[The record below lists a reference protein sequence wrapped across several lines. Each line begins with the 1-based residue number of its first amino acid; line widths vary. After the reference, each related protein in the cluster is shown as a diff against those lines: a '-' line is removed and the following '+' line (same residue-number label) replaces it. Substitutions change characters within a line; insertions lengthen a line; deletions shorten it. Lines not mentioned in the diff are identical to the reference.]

1 MVQWVRE
8 SMLEYMLPEKALES
22 TAAVDFIAR
31 VSKVSPSSVHT
42 RLLLSST
49 RHTARV
55 VISARGYIVA
65 LFAVFVALFFV
76 SFSSLVIRSTLYT

>member
-31 VSKVSPSSVHT
+31 VSKVSPSSVDT

-49 RHTARV
+49 RASFCPHATRHV
-55 VISARGYIVA
+55 VSSWHVVMLSRCLPFLSRCFSF
-65 LFAVFVALFFV
+65 LFLP
-76 SFSSLVIRSTLYT
+76 L